1 MAPVSVPRVLSWG
14 NPNYFLLEKYGL
26 SPCHGGGPRA
36 PLLFGRGV
44 AGMADP
50 TRPPAHP
57 FPFFHHLV
65 MGHDPDHPGFL
76 VRPQLLTRVSFTS
89 VRASP
94 RLFDFLRQ
102 WCGDPRWCSLAK
114 IWAMFRRGFSPA

>member
-14 NPNYFLLEKYGL
+14 NPNSLLLLGKYGL
-26 SPCHGGGPRA
+26 SSCHGGGPRA

-44 AGMADP
+44 AGLADP
-50 TRPPAHP
+50 TRPPAYS
-57 FPFFHHLV
+57 FPFFHCLV
-65 MGHDPDHPGFL
+65 MCYDPDHPGFL
-76 VRPQLLTRVSFTS
+76 VRPQLLPRVSFPS

-102 WCGDPRWCSLAK
+102 WYGDPGWCSLAK
-114 IWAMFRRGFSPA
+114 KSPFHRIHT